1 MCNIANNVLNLV
13 NTKGITAYRLGQ
25 AIGVDHA
32 NLSKMLRGKL
42 TITKK
47 TIDKICAAFP
57 DVNRDWL
64 LSGKG
69 EMFLPAEKQINM
81 HMSESPNSVQIAHG
95 GAEKINIKNKKTERK
110 MEDSTEFY
118 QRLVERLMG
127 TIEAQTASYARL
139 SEDMKRLEDKIDRQ
153 SIQLEQQSAKMR
165 EMESALGCRSPRT
178 DTAGQEVK
186 NVG

>member
-1 MCNIANNVLNLV
+1 MSKLADNIRDLAY
-13 NTKGITAYRLGQ
+13 TKGMSIRQFAAAAELNQ
-25 AIGVDHA
+25 S
-32 NLSKMLRGKL
+32 NLSRSLNGKL
-42 TITKK
+42 TITVK

-95 GAEKINIKNKKTERK
+95 GAEKINIKNKKTEQK

-153 SIQLEQQSAKMR
+153 SIQLEQQSAKVR